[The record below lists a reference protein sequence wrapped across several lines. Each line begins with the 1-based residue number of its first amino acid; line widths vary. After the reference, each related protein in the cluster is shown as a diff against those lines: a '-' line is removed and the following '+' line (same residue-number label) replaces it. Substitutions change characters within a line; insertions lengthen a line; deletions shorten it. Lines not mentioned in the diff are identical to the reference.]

1 MSGTKGTGGPREE
14 IDTGTNKLYARRKD
28 NGQFGKVTDMGK
40 SLAAD
45 RKTKSSTAKPTGQ
58 GDKGD

>member
-14 IDTGTNKLYARRKD
+14 IDTGSNKLYARRND
-28 NGQFGKVTDMGK
+28 EGRFGKVTDEGK
-40 SLAAD
+40 SLSAD
-45 RKTKSSTAKPTGQ
+45 RRTHARSEKPDRQ

>member
-14 IDTGTNKLYARRKD
+14 VDTGENKLYVRRNEQGEFSD
-28 NGQFGKVTDMGK
+28 VTDEGR

-45 RKTKSSTAKPTGQ
+45 RRQHAEHDKPRHQ